1 MSIAWIAF
9 VERLS
14 QESRERGQ
22 SEPAIVPDGFRECAE
37 VLGVEPGRYL
47 LRLHQNFCKVHQCIK
62 TAMKAKVTEQ
72 GLLIPKQFLEGI
84 QEVEL
89 RKQQGLL
96 LIVPIVNDD
105 PILQLGREPI
115 VDTVDD
121 ASKRSI
127 INS

>member
-1 MSIAWIAF
+1 
-9 VERLS
+9 
-14 QESRERGQ
+14 
-22 SEPAIVPDGFRECAE
+22 
-37 VLGVEPGRYL
+37 
-47 LRLHQNFCKVHQCIK
+47 
-62 TAMKAKVTEQ
+62 MKAKVTEQ